1 MGVSITTITF
11 SPHIDFFLHVL
22 SLNVKVGK
30 RYPYVAPKIDLL
42 NVDGLEMEEQREL
55 KEKLDRKA
63 NDLALLGS
71 VMICELVQETE
82 DFLLSHNRNP
92 LLQNISAWE
101 MMKKR
106 EEALEKERKQA
117 ILFSHE
123 KEDPHSSDNKSIDS
137 EEENDIGS
145 SAHTTTKSTAFVPT
159 YDSQQDIPRIMKQF
173 EAAEVIQNETRRGQG
188 TDPFKNM
195 DGDDEV
201 GSLEDDFDDVA
212 DLDDDER
219 GPVSAKGSSRYLV
232 DFCQL
237 GLLGRGGGGEVVKC
251 RNRLDRRVYA
261 IKKVALEAE
270 VGPFAKVAAE
280 RNRKLFREVTTIS
293 RMVHPNIV
301 RYYQAWLEGEHFQ
314 DEVTT
319 NDDEESNRES
329 ITSSKSLSL
338 NGDDDSLD
346 KELDETGTW
355 WKLTPYQTSGEGE
368 GSRSNKSDGSKNW
381 ESVDD
386 NGLDNIKG
394 FPNIFDNSLLIATPN
409 PLLVGFTALTN
420 DMEGGKKKTISSKFD
435 KWTGKQKTLSD
446 SSPGSPMQENKSRVN
461 YRGVLYIQMEYCN
474 TTLRKLIDE
483 GYLSNSTCAINEV
496 WRLTRQIIDALVY
509 IHSRSIIHRDL
520 KPSNVFLDSE
530 RNVRIGDFG
539 LATTHRIATV
549 TGASS
554 TSSKYI
560 DVETATDDRPHI
572 HHSHEVEVGDS
583 LGASF
588 LSDHPGSSHETLTGG
603 VGTTFYRAPEQE
615 GILST
620 SKGET
625 YGVKVDIYCK

>member
-1 MGVSITTITF
+1 MT
-11 SPHIDFFLHVL
+11 
-22 SLNVKVGK
+22 
-30 RYPYVAPKIDLL
+30 
-42 NVDGLEMEEQREL
+42 
-55 KEKLDRKA
+55 
-63 NDLALLGS
+63 
-71 VMICELVQETE
+71 
-82 DFLLSHNRNP
+82 
-92 LLQNISAWE
+92 
-101 MMKKR
+101 
-106 EEALEKERKQA
+106 
-117 ILFSHE
+117 
-123 KEDPHSSDNKSIDS
+123 
-137 EEENDIGS
+137 
-145 SAHTTTKSTAFVPT
+145 
-159 YDSQQDIPRIMKQF
+159 
-173 EAAEVIQNETRRGQG
+173 
-188 TDPFKNM
+188 
-195 DGDDEV
+195 
-201 GSLEDDFDDVA
+201 

-386 NGLDNIKG
+386 NGLDNING

-420 DMEGGKKKTISSKFD
+420 DIEGGKKKTISSKFD
-435 KWTGKQKTLSD
+435 KWNAKAQ
-446 SSPGSPMQENKSRVN
+446 MQAITTRSR
-461 YRGVLYIQMEYCN
+461 G
-474 TTLRKLIDE
+474 DE
-483 GYLSNSTCAINEV
+483 GNSRKAG
-496 WRLTRQIIDALVY
+496 Y
-509 IHSRSIIHRDL
+509 
-520 KPSNVFLDSE
+520 
-530 RNVRIGDFG
+530 
-539 LATTHRIATV
+539 
-549 TGASS
+549 
-554 TSSKYI
+554 
-560 DVETATDDRPHI
+560 
-572 HHSHEVEVGDS
+572 
-583 LGASF
+583 
-588 LSDHPGSSHETLTGG
+588 
-603 VGTTFYRAPEQE
+603 
-615 GILST
+615 
-620 SKGET
+620 
-625 YGVKVDIYCK
+625 